1 MPQKF
6 RLPSAA
12 MFNSGF
18 YGPLFWHSETRWL
31 SRMRAFKCVGWVER
45 SETHHVSK
53 MQLMGIASLNPSYA
67 LFTETADSITIHDI
81 GPRGGIYD

>member
-1 MPQKF
+1 
-6 RLPSAA
+6 
-12 MFNSGF
+12 
-18 YGPLFWHSETRWL
+18 
-31 SRMRAFKCVGWVER
+31 
-45 SETHHVSK
+45 